1 MIIAVNTRLL
11 IKNRLEGIGWFTYE
25 TLKRI
30 TNQHPE
36 HNFIFIFD
44 RKFSE
49 EFIFSKNITPVIAPP
64 PARHPFLWY
73 LWLEYSVPKILK
85 KHHADLF
92 LSPDGFLSLSTNV
105 TSLTVIHDINFAH
118 HPEDFPYITRKYYNH
133 YFPLFAKKA
142 KRIATV
148 SEYSKN
154 DISKTYSIPSDTIDV
169 VYNGANTLFT
179 PLSDEKKFKTKQQ
192 HAEKNDYFVFIG
204 ALHPRKNIARL
215 LLAYDKF
222 RKSFSSNIKLL
233 IIGEKMFKTK
243 DIEYIYTNMNFKQ
256 DVIFIGR
263 LAPEELRFVLGSAL
277 ALTFVPYFEGFGI
290 PILEAMYCD
299 TPVITS
305 NLTSMPEVSGDAA
318 LLVDPFS
325 VESIKDGMIKIVKD
339 TGLRNNLI
347 LKARK
352 QREKFSWQ
360 KTADNLW
367 GSIEKCME

>member
-44 RKFSE
+44 RKFSD
-49 EFIFSKNITPVIAPP
+49 EFLFSKNITPVIAPP

-85 KHHADLF
+85 KYHADLF

-118 HPEDFPYITRKYYNH
+118 HPEDFSYIIRKYYNH

-169 VYNGANTLFT
+169 VYNGANTLYT
-179 PLSDEKKFKTKQQ
+179 PLSDEEKFKTKQQ
-192 HAEKNDYFVFIG
+192 YAEKNDYFVFIG
-204 ALHPRKNIARL
+204 ALHPRKNIAKL
-215 LLAYDKF
+215 LLAYDEF

-243 DIEYIYTNMNFKQ
+243 DIEYIYTNMNFKP

-263 LAPEELRFVLGSAL
+263 LAPEELHFVLGSAL

-290 PILEAMYCD
+290 PVLEAMYCD

-367 GSIEKCME
+367 NSIERCFE

>member
-1 MIIAVNTRLL
+1 MSVANATD
-11 IKNRLEGIGWFTYE
+11 NSGEG
-25 TLKRI
+25 
-30 TNQHPE
+30 
-36 HNFIFIFD
+36 
-44 RKFSE
+44 RKE
-49 EFIFSKNITPVIAPP
+49 NI
-64 PARHPFLWY
+64 
-73 LWLEYSVPKILK
+73 
-85 KHHADLF
+85 
-92 LSPDGFLSLSTNV
+92 
-105 TSLTVIHDINFAH
+105 
-118 HPEDFPYITRKYYNH
+118 
-133 YFPLFAKKA
+133 
-142 KRIATV
+142 
-148 SEYSKN
+148 
-154 DISKTYSIPSDTIDV
+154 
-169 VYNGANTLFT
+169 
-179 PLSDEKKFKTKQQ
+179 
-192 HAEKNDYFVFIG
+192 
-204 ALHPRKNIARL
+204 
-215 LLAYDKF
+215 
-222 RKSFSSNIKLL
+222 SSNIKLL

-325 VESIKDGMIKIVKD
+325 VDAIKDGMIKIAKD
-339 TGLRNNLI
+339 TGLRNDLI

-367 GSIEKCME
+367 NSIERCFE